1 MGNSAPATIYSSTVY
16 SDPAVAYDPDAR
28 AKPPRADVVT
38 AANYRDLLHRDPPGG
53 TTDNRWRQVRQ
64 GYRGV
69 PYVAIRAIMDLVG
82 GASAN
87 VMRRKKNPRARVT
100 FGPGGAVAK
109 STPLGHQQGRDE
121 DSVPLDDYDHPA
133 ARLVRCPNPNES
145 FGEFLAKVVLQNR
158 LTGVGPVWKVGSK
171 LAPEKPV
178 ELWALRT
185 PLMYPLYQL
194 SGQYP
199 HGAWRVMPYSQPG
212 GLGVLPAGLGATGAL
227 IPGEDVARF
236 LDPHPEIDWDGYSP
250 LTAGATQ
257 LDVFDAVEQSRKSA
271 MDRGVNLDVVVVAP
285 GAPKE
290 AAERM
295 QASLEN
301 RHMGA
306 DKARRAAVFAPEL
319 GLADKFSVTTLG
331 AAAKD
336 MDYPTGWEQGLK
348 FVLALFGVPPII
360 AGLGSAGSYAE
371 AYAARQ
377 QFYDRQ
383 EDYLNRLA
391 VWFDRECLNPWEE
404 FEGELTLK
412 IKPKP
417 IDDKE
422 LREKQ
427 YEADKDILTVNQRH
441 ALRDRPPVEGGDV
454 PAELY
459 NQWLAKRI
467 MPEPEPDP
475 TAATLGG
482 QGQGEELPGGEGGPP
497 RPDNPQG
504 EGSLA
509 PRKAMS
515 ALLDSAGGSL
525 VRPPTQGRRRR
536 KRVRAVVSRVLKSL
550 ED

>member
-1 MGNSAPATIYSSTVY
+1 
-16 SDPAVAYDPDAR
+16 
-28 AKPPRADVVT
+28 
-38 AANYRDLLHRDPPGG
+38 
-53 TTDNRWRQVRQ
+53 
-64 GYRGV
+64 
-69 PYVAIRAIMDLVG
+69 
-82 GASAN
+82 
-87 VMRRKKNPRARVT
+87 
-100 FGPGGAVAK
+100 
-109 STPLGHQQGRDE
+109 
-121 DSVPLDDYDHPA
+121 
-133 ARLVRCPNPNES
+133 
-145 FGEFLAKVVLQNR
+145 
-158 LTGVGPVWKVGSK
+158 
-171 LAPEKPV
+171 
-178 ELWALRT
+178 
-185 PLMYPLYQL
+185 
-194 SGQYP
+194 
-199 HGAWRVMPYSQPG
+199 
-212 GLGVLPAGLGATGAL
+212 
-227 IPGEDVARF
+227 
-236 LDPHPEIDWDGYSP
+236 
-250 LTAGATQ
+250 
-257 LDVFDAVEQSRKSA
+257 
-271 MDRGVNLDVVVVAP
+271 
-285 GAPKE
+285 
-290 AAERM
+290 M

-306 DKARRAAVFAPEL
+306 DKARRAAVFAPET
-319 GLADKFSVTTLG
+319 GMDKFNIQTLG

-348 FVLALFGVPPII
+348 FVLALFGVPPIV

-391 VWFDRECLNPWEE
+391 VWFDRAFLNPWEE

-459 NQWLAKRI
+459 SQWLAKRI

-475 TAATLGG
+475 AAMLGG
-482 QGQGEELPGGEGGPP
+482 AQPGGELPDQENGPP

-515 ALLDSAGGSL
+515 AILDSAGGAL
-525 VRPPTQGRRRR
+525 VRPAQRGRKRR
-536 KRVRAVVSRVLKSL
+536 RVRAVVSRVLKSL